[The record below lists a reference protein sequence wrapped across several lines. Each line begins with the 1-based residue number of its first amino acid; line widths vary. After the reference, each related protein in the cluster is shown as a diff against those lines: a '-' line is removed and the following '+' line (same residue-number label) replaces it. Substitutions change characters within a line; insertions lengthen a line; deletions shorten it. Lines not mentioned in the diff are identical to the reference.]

1 MIPQISIIQLYLSI
15 RIIADS
21 WNMLDT
27 VMYTKVFIFFFL
39 PFNHA
44 LANPI
49 KVFLPVD
56 RASWNETGIRITRRH
71 GRANKRGSTKMAL
84 PQGDLQVRGDSVSN
98 VSFFFSIRCQCERR
112 PRRGSLCLSEDSLY
126 TYGRIVLYLARLI
139 IFRFVT
145 FVFVNWRRFVS
156 CYFAVGMRGLR
167 NLCRVEKMRILEYAY
182 VLHVSRTCVYRNWHT
197 R

>member
-98 VSFFFSIRCQCERR
+98 VSFFFSIRCQCEQR

-145 FVFVNWRRFVS
+145 FVFVNLEAFRFVL
-156 CYFAVGMRGLR
+156 FRGWNARLAKFVPGRENENSWVRLR
-167 NLCRVEKMRILEYAY
+167 FTRVSHVRI
-182 VLHVSRTCVYRNWHT
+182 S
-197 R
+197 

>member
-126 TYGRIVLYLARLI
+126 IHIWAHRSIFGTINNLSIRNFRFCQLEA
-139 IFRFVT
+139 FRFVLFRGWNARLAK
-145 FVFVNWRRFVS
+145 FVPGRENENSWVRLRFTRVS
-156 CYFAVGMRGLR
+156 HV
-167 NLCRVEKMRILEYAY
+167 RI
-182 VLHVSRTCVYRNWHT
+182 S
-197 R
+197 